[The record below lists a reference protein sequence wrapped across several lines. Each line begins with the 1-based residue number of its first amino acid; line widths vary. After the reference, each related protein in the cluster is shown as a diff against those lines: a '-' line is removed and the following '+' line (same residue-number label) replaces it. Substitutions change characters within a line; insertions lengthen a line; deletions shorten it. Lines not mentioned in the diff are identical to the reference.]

1 MELVKFKIKLRRPTM
16 AKIKVKLILELIES
30 GMSRRQICSSSHSV
44 RHPECCASSYAL
56 ASKNDSGS
64 YHCMWYNLFEHTLCI
79 ARCTV
84 YVSYYAQCVF
94 LTMHGVCFLL
104 CSVCVSYYAVCRFL
118 TMHGVCFVLCRGCVS
133 YYAYF

>member
-1 MELVKFKIKLRRPTM
+1 MNCLAFFLTKRLSTS
-16 AKIKVKLILELIES
+16 KVSSVSCE
-30 GMSRRQICSSSHSV
+30 QIRVALFFFQNSFWFFFITT

-84 YVSYYAQCVF
+84 
-94 LTMHGVCFLL
+94 
-104 CSVCVSYYAVCRFL
+104 CVSYYAVCRFL
-118 TMHGVCFVLCRGCVS
+118 TMHGVRFLLCTVCVS
-133 YYAYF
+133 YYAEGVFLTMHIFEINYVKTYTF

>member
-1 MELVKFKIKLRRPTM
+1 MELVKFKIKTKEPTM

-44 RHPECCASSYAL
+44 RHPERCDSSYAL

-64 YHCMWYNLFEHTLCI
+64 YHCMRYNLFEHTLCI
-79 ARCTV
+79 ARCT
-84 YVSYYAQCVF
+84 
-94 LTMHGVCFLL
+94 
-104 CSVCVSYYAVCRFL
+104 VCVSYYAVCRFL
-118 TMHGVCFVLCRGCVS
+118 TMHGVCFLLCRGCVS

>member
-1 MELVKFKIKLRRPTM
+1 MELVKFKIKTKEPTM

-44 RHPECCASSYAL
+44 RHPERCASSYAL
-56 ASKNDSGS
+56 ASKNDSGIFTV
-64 YHCMWYNLFEHTLCI
+64 CCITFFEHTLCI

-84 YVSYYAQCVF
+84 CVSYYAQCVF

-104 CSVCVSYYAVCRFL
+104 C
-118 TMHGVCFVLCRGCVS
+118 RGCVS

>member
-1 MELVKFKIKLRRPTM
+1 M

-44 RHPECCASSYAL
+44 RHPERCDSSYAL

-64 YHCMWYNLFEHTLCI
+64 YHCMRYNLFEHTLCI

-84 YVSYYAQCVF
+84 CVSYYTQCVF
-94 LTMHGVCFLL
+94 LTMQCVCFLL
-104 CSVCVSYYAVCRFL
+104 CSVSVSYYARCVFL
-118 TMHGVCFVLCRGCVS
+118 TMQRVCFLLCIFLRLIMS
-133 YYAYF
+133 KHTLFNFLLNTKY